1 MEFQLFLT
9 LIIAFLESIFL
20 QIWNQSGMLRIFMSR
35 NCTTATTLQLLRKEA
50 GTACPVLFT
59 QRFFEWLSENII
71 LLLYVFS
78 LIKCFVC
85 QTLID
90 HFWGSVFTQLHL
102 YWEYNVLWIV
112 LTCIT
117 YTCFTWLFF
126 CWRKGGLAAMS
137 LFPAEES
144 CHMRNTQKTKRKG
157 GGVKKGL
164 FVNFLWS
171 MTLQFF
177 FFSLLKLF
185 VTTL

>member
-137 LFPAEES
+137 LFPAEEDKLS
-144 CHMRNTQKTKRKG
+144 YEKHPKDKKEGRRSQKG
-157 GGVKKGL
+157 S
-164 FVNFLWS
+164 FC
-171 MTLQFF
+171 
-177 FFSLLKLF
+177 
-185 VTTL
+185 

>member
-1 MEFQLFLT
+1 MLEILKKGEGLEFQLFLT
-9 LIIAFLESIFL
+9 LIIAFLEIKCPTAYFYKSETSL
-20 QIWNQSGMLRIFMSR
+20 GCFMSR

-85 QTLID
+85 QTLIY

-126 CWRKGGLAAMS
+126 CRRKGGLAAMS
-137 LFPAEES
+137 LFPAEEDKS
-144 CHMRNTQKTKRKG
+144 SYEKHPKDKKEGRRSQKG
-157 GGVKKGL
+157 S
-164 FVNFLWS
+164 FC
-171 MTLQFF
+171 
-177 FFSLLKLF
+177 
-185 VTTL
+185 